1 MAKYAA
7 SVGADTLRDRRKFG
21 VRAKLLV
28 AFGAVAGLTV
38 LASVV
43 GLISYDRVS
52 RSLGA
57 IAEENLPA
65 MSASLRLAKSS
76 AEIAAAAPELLV
88 ADDKQGREQEIAS
101 LQADQR
107 DLQQAIERLAA
118 ASGGETATTPLRQ
131 ASAAM
136 ATNLAQ
142 LASTV
147 DRRLA
152 LRDELLAVT
161 NRIRQTHALIAEK
174 LAPLADDASFD
185 LVTGLQSPAD
195 FSDPQ
200 ATQKHYADLADHQL
214 ALLQALLDIRADS
227 NLVLGL
233 LTETASINSKDLI
246 PPLRD
251 RFAAAA
257 GHLKK
262 SLSALKNEQAIAA
275 LRNLVAELSSYGDGK
290 DSIFELRSREL
301 DASSDG
307 IKALAANRGIAG
319 RLSLTVGDLVTQS
332 EEAAKSAATD
342 TSAAIARGRIWLI
355 SISIASL
362 VVALAIGGFY
372 VGNSVIRR
380 LDTLR
385 ASMAE
390 IANGNLNAQIPQ
402 SGSDEIAEM
411 AAALVVFRDNGRAAK
426 LTEEKAAREREE
438 MAEQRRAE
446 LLSFADQFEA
456 SVKSV
461 AESVSGAAAEMRS
474 TAQTMVSTAE
484 ATGRQAIAVSE
495 ASAQASGNVQTVA
508 TATEELSI
516 TTSEIGHR
524 VSESAKVAAQAVA
537 ETQGTN
543 RKVQSLATAAQ
554 RIGDIVSLINDIAS
568 QTNLLALNATIEA
581 ARAGEAGKGFAVVA
595 SEVKSL
601 ANQTSKATE
610 DIAAQIREIQE
621 ETRGAV
627 DAIGVTEKTI
637 HRISEI
643 ATSLA
648 GAIQQQNA
656 ATQEIASNVQRAA
669 QATRGV
675 SDNITD
681 VTQAVKS
688 TGDASRLVLSA
699 AASLAQH
706 GGQLRQEVTDFLIGV
721 RAR

>member
-7 SVGADTLRDRRKFG
+7 SAGADTLRDRRKFG

>member
-461 AESVSGAAAEMRS
+461 AESVSSAAAEMRS

-524 VSESAKVAAQAVA
+524 VSESAEVAAQAVA

-554 RIGDIVSLINDIAS
+554 LIGDIVSLINDIAS

-681 VTQAVKS
+681 VTKAVKS

>member
-461 AESVSGAAAEMRS
+461 AESVSSAAAEMRS

-524 VSESAKVAAQAVA
+524 VSESAEVAAQAVA

-681 VTQAVKS
+681 VTKAVKS